1 VIDGYVANNLTIW
14 SGWDGMP
21 EHDVVCYVL
30 YSKLPEVTTE
40 PSEST
45 EPGETTEPTT
55 APTEPTYD
63 ITEIPEDLDPLG
75 DVDLGDHSCCILHFL
90 IMLVAM
96 ILLGFYTNDRKKRQ
110 AKIHELRRALKAEE
124 AAKEQV

>member
-1 VIDGYVANNLTIW
+1 MAQNSVTHSETAMALLRANLGFF
-14 SGWDGMP
+14 S
-21 EHDVVCYVL
+21 
-30 YSKLPEVTTE
+30 
-40 PSEST
+40 
-45 EPGETTEPTT
+45 
-55 APTEPTYD
+55 
-63 ITEIPEDLDPLG
+63 TEIPEDLDPLG